1 MVNCPKWLGEGA
13 KGLSG
18 SGREKRFAPV
28 QDGVAPVQNR
38 FQMVR
43 KTLGRLVLPGPKDL
57 LRPLLR
63 LLQVAMGGN
72 HLNQLPLSMQT
83 EHAARCRERK
93 GRPVGRMRHCSMRTL
108 GPFAGRAATTA
119 ERMGREVETFQ
130 GAKKRRCS
138 MPPEAV
144 TSPSLRQLLL
154 ESGQTSIRALLLE

>member
-28 QDGVAPVQNR
+28 QDGVAPVQSR

-57 LRPLLR
+57 LHPLLR
-63 LLQVAMGGN
+63 LLQVAMGGT

-83 EHAARCRERK
+83 EHTARCRERK
-93 GRPVGRMRHCSMRTL
+93 GRPAGAHKTLLNEDFGRSC
-108 GPFAGRAATTA
+108 
-119 ERMGREVETFQ
+119 RESSDNCRKN
-130 GAKKRRCS
+130 GKGGGDISRC
-138 MPPEAV
+138 
-144 TSPSLRQLLL
+144 
-154 ESGQTSIRALLLE
+154 